1 MSKRTDEQIHRGFEA
16 GNYANA
22 YETTDYS
29 KAIASLSM
37 NRSKAYVAAFTLG
50 FFGSYEPHEIGE
62 QHQPACNDAW
72 ILVGKRAKEL
82 GIAVECPIDFGNAD
96 SEDYHTSMN
105 YGQMPDR
112 ELFDLAF
119 DARCPDGT
127 FSFGND
133 PYVGNDSLNA
143 SQLWEQLETQLET
156 HNEGQHGSHCA
167 GDGSCRGDG
176 CPCEDAGLWCSCVLG
191 LLGFEWI

>member
-22 YETTDYS
+22 YETTDYDR
-29 KAIASLSM
+29 AIASLSP
-37 NRSKAYVAAFTLG
+37 NRAKAYVAAFTLG
-50 FFGSYEPHEIGE
+50 FFGSYEPHETGSHLE
-62 QHQPACNDAW
+62 AVQEAW
-72 ILVGKRAKEL
+72 ALVGKRAKEI
-82 GIAVECPIDFGNAD
+82 GIAV
-96 SEDYHTSMN
+96 SEPVDVTGEDTHTSMS

-112 ELFDLAF
+112 ELFDRAF

-143 SQLWEQLETQLET
+143 SQLWEQLEAQLET

-176 CPCEDAGLWCSCVLG
+176 CPCENAGSWCSSVLG
-191 LLGFEWI
+191 ILGFEWI